1 MNLLMSDTPL
11 PVTLPG
17 TCRYVDLSKLTI
29 ANCMGCFGCWV
40 KTPGSCVLRDDAVK
54 VYPLIAKS
62 TNLLY
67 VSRIK
72 YGSYDVTMKTML
84 ERASPIQQAFI
95 RVHQGETHHVQRA
108 VEKKQAV
115 IVAYGAQSQEEK
127 RLFERLVERNAR
139 NMQFWSHRVRFVC
152 EEDLF
157 AAVEQ
162 EVAKW
167 DDC

>member
-1 MNLLMSDTPL
+1 
-11 PVTLPG
+11 
-17 TCRYVDLSKLTI
+17 
-29 ANCMGCFGCWV
+29 
-40 KTPGSCVLRDDAVK
+40 
-54 VYPLIAKS
+54 
-62 TNLLY
+62 
-67 VSRIK
+67 
-72 YGSYDVTMKTML
+72 MKTML
-84 ERASPIQQAFI
+84 ERAIPIQQAFI

-152 EEDLF
+152 KEDLF

-167 DDC
+167 ADC

>member
-11 PVTLPG
+11 SVTLPG

-84 ERASPIQQAFI
+84 ERAIPIQQAFI